1 MTIPAGC
8 SESGPYDR
16 GYRKIQMG
24 SQFALPCISRAYRQ
38 VLAVFAYTGVSP
50 PGSCIMHFCALDD
63 AHVFLMEAKALPAIP
78 SASERLRRCLRACI
92 LLSWVGL
99 EDGLD
104 YAVEGWGARGRT
116 IKTLPTKLKVRML
129 AFLLPLAEPSLVDA
143 EFTRLCE
150 IRNRL
155 AQPIGKEGSLPPT
168 LSEADQT
175 FQFCLRILRA
185 INTYG
190 IVSRS
195 HESNGRFAHILAM
208 TRDVPKLPSAKERKL
223 LAVSAI
229 GRKSGA
235 H

>member
-1 MTIPAGC
+1 M
-8 SESGPYDR
+8 
-16 GYRKIQMG
+16 Q
-24 SQFALPCISRAYRQ
+24 
-38 VLAVFAYTGVSP
+38 
-50 PGSCIMHFCALDD
+50 FCALDD
-63 AHVFLMEAKALPAIP
+63 AHAFLMEAKALPAIP
-78 SASERLRRCLRACI
+78 SASVRLCRCLRACI

-129 AFLLPLAEPSLVDA
+129 AFLLPLSEPSLVDA
-143 EFTRLCE
+143 EFTRLGK

-155 AQPIGKEGSLPPT
+155 AQPIGKEESLPPT
-168 LSEADQT
+168 LTEAEQT

-195 HESNGRFAHILAM
+195 RESNSRFAHILEM
-208 TRDVPKLPSAKERKL
+208 TRDVPKIPPAKERKL
-223 LAVSAI
+223 GAVSVI
-229 GRKSGA
+229 SRKSSA
-235 H
+235 Q